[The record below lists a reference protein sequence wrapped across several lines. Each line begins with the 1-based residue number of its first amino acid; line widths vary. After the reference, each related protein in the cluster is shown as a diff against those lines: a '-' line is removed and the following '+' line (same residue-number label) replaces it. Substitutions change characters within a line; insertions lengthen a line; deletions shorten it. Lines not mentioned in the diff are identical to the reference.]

1 VVRETVDFYQRAKRY
16 SIEKFTTS
24 ALSLLANASKENLIR
39 LTYLAEK
46 IPQKESY
53 REKIQWIRNLFQT
66 NHPGLAIAKR
76 VLNET
81 NPHHRKKIIS
91 NFIVNQLL
99 MGTNRRRAFEAERG
113 FKPPNAMLMSPTMRC
128 NLNCFGCYSGSYPTI
143 EELPFEVMDR
153 LVGECK
159 EMGIYLVIITG
170 GEPFLRKD
178 LFDLFEKHPD
188 TIFQVYTN
196 GTLIDEKMVERFVA
210 LGNVVPAI
218 SIEGLRE
225 ETDVRRG
232 KGHFDQVVRVMDW
245 LKKAGIFFAI
255 STTQTIRNSET
266 IGSDAFVDFLVEKGC
281 IFLWNFH
288 YIPIGRDA
296 DLSLM
301 ATPEQRARIR
311 ERFAYFRATKPL
323 LMVDFW
329 NDGCLTEGCIAAGRK
344 YFHVNA
350 RGDVEPCVFCHFAS
364 DNIKE
369 KSLLEA
375 LNSPLFQEIR
385 SRQPFSKNLFRSCL
399 LIDHPEQGREIA
411 LQHARYFTHEGAEW
425 LFTDFAKDIDAYAK
439 AYGEIAEA
447 AWSKRIESQDHP
459 PLLARKKVVGR
470 HG

>member
-1 VVRETVDFYQRAKRY
+1 MDLYQKAKFY
-16 SIEKFTTS
+16 SISKFTTV
-24 ALSLLANASKENLIR
+24 ALSLLAGASKENLIR
-39 LTYLAEK
+39 LTHLAEK
-46 IPQKESY
+46 IPKKEAY
-53 REKIQWIRNLFQT
+53 REKIRWIRTLFQT
-66 NHPGLAIAKR
+66 DHPALTIARR
-76 VLNET
+76 VLNEIH
-81 NPHHRKKIIS
+81 PLHRKKIIT
-91 NFIVNQLL
+91 NFIINQLL
-99 MGTNRRRAFEAERG
+99 VGTNRRKAFEEKRG
-113 FKPPNAMLMSPTMRC
+113 FKPPNAMLISPTMRC
-128 NLNCFGCYSGSYPTI
+128 NLNCFGCYSGSYPTE
-143 EELPFEVMDR
+143 EELPFEVVDR
-153 LVGECK
+153 LVEECK

-178 LFDLFEKHPD
+178 LFDLFEKHQD
-188 TIFQVYTN
+188 TLFQVYTN

-225 ETDVRRG
+225 ENDARRG
-232 KGHFDQVVRVMDW
+232 KGHFDRVVRVMDW

-301 ATPEQRARIR
+301 ATPEQRAEIR

-329 NDGCLTEGCIAAGRK
+329 NDGCLTEGCIAGGRK

-350 RGDVEPCVFCHFAS
+350 RGDLEPCVFCHFAS
-364 DNIKE
+364 DNVKE
-369 KSLLEA
+369 KSLMEA
-375 LNSPLFQEIR
+375 LNSPLFREMR
-385 SRQPFSKNLFRSCL
+385 SRQPFSENLFINCP
-399 LIDHPEQGREIA
+399 LIDHPEHGKEFA
-411 LQHARYFTHEGAEW
+411 LKFAKYFTHEGAEGF
-425 LFTDFAKDIDAYAK
+425 FTELSPAIDAYSK
-439 AYGEIAEA
+439 TYRKIAEA
-447 AWSKRIESQDHP
+447 AWKEKIESQNSEAP
-459 PLLARKKVVGR
+459 KAGKKVAGQ

>member
-1 VVRETVDFYQRAKRY
+1 MDFYQKAKFY
-16 SIEKFTTS
+16 SISKFTTT
-24 ALSLLANASKENLIR
+24 ALSLLASASKENLIR

-46 IPQKESY
+46 IPKKEAY
-53 REKIQWIRNLFQT
+53 REKIRWIRALFET
-66 NHPGLAIAKR
+66 DHPALTIARRLLK
-76 VLNET
+76 ET
-81 NPHHRKKIIS
+81 HPLHRKKIIT
-91 NFIVNQLL
+91 NFIINQLL
-99 MGTNRRRAFEAERG
+99 VGTNRRKAFEEERG
-113 FKPPNAMLMSPTMRC
+113 FKPPNAMLISPTMRC
-128 NLNCFGCYSGSYPTI
+128 NLNCFGCYSGSYPTE
-143 EELPFEVMDR
+143 EELSFEVMDR

-188 TIFQVYTN
+188 TLFQVYTN

-210 LGNVVPAI
+210 LGNVVPSI
-218 SIEGLRE
+218 SLEGMRE
-225 ETDVRRG
+225 ETDARRG
-232 KGHFDQVVRVMDW
+232 KGHFDRVARIMDW

-266 IGSDAFVDFLVEKGC
+266 IGSDDFIDFLVEKGC

-329 NDGCLTEGCIAAGRK
+329 NDGCLTEGCIAGGRK

-350 RGDVEPCVFCHFAS
+350 RGDLEPCVFCHFAY

-369 KSLLEA
+369 KSLIEA
-375 LNSPLFQEIR
+375 LNSPLFKEMR
-385 SRQPFSKNLFRSCL
+385 SRQPFSDNLFINCP
-399 LIDHPEQGREIA
+399 LIDHPEHGKEFA
-411 LQHARYFTHEGAEW
+411 LKFARYFTHEGAEGF
-425 LFTDFAKDIDAYAK
+425 FTELAPAIDAYSK
-439 AYGEIAEA
+439 TYRKMAET
-447 AWSKRIESQDHP
+447 AWKEKIESDSDQTHTKE
-459 PLLARKKVVGR
+459 KKVAGQ